1 MRNKYLKFALLLIP
15 LILCL
20 VIPWQVVIIITLL
33 FSLFAFTHLKYTNLK
48 IETFDITPQNKDP
61 LTPMSWYRD
70 EIISQMTMMRWVLIE
85 DSVDKKVWRPL
96 GQARVMED
104 SFSMSYSPY
113 IISMKGSRN
122 MITMM
127 KSFLDLEKIF
137 L

>member
-1 MRNKYLKFALLLIP
+1 MKKKYLKFLFIP

-20 VIPWQVVIIITLL
+20 FIPWQVVLVIGIL
-33 FSLFAFTHLKYTNLK
+33 FSIFAFTHLKYNNLK
-48 IETFDITPQNKDP
+48 IETFEITPQNKDP

-70 EIISQMTMMRWVLIE
+70 EIISQMTVMRWVLME
-85 DSVDKKVWRPL
+85 DAADWKVWKPQ

-113 IISMKGSRN
+113 IITIKGSRN
-122 MITMM
+122 MIAMM

>member
-1 MRNKYLKFALLLIP
+1 MKKKYLKYLYLFIP
-15 LILCL
+15 VILCL
-20 VIPWQVVIIITLL
+20 FIPWQVVLVVGIF
-33 FSLFAFTHLKYTNLK
+33 FSLFAFTHLKYNNLK
-48 IETFDITPQNKDP
+48 FETFDITPQNKDP

-70 EIISQMTMMRWVLIE
+70 EIISQMSVMRWALIE
-85 DSVDKKVWRPL
+85 DGPDWKVWAPQ

-113 IISMKGSRN
+113 IITIKGSRN
-122 MITMM
+122 MVMMM